1 MNNTTEK
8 YSVTQYTVNSVLSFI
23 DSGDIAIPEIQRPF
37 VWKGR
42 QVRDLIDSLYNGY
55 PTGYLIIWQNPDVK
69 LKNGESSVGK
79 KILIDGQQRV
89 TALMTSIGGT
99 MTSCRV

>member
-1 MNNTTEK
+1 MIMNNTTEK

-55 PTGYLIIWQNPDVK
+55 PTGYLII
-69 LKNGESSVGK
+69 
-79 KILIDGQQRV
+79 
-89 TALMTSIGGT
+89 
-99 MTSCRV
+99 

>member
-1 MNNTTEK
+1 MNNPTEK

-23 DSGDIAIPEIQRPF
+23 DSGDIAIPEIQRHF

-55 PTGYLIIWQNPDVK
+55 PTGYLIIWQNPDVAF
-69 LKNGESSVGK
+69 
-79 KILIDGQQRV
+79 QQIF
-89 TALMTSIGGT
+89 SQ
-99 MTSCRV
+99 